1 MLSRHQEATAA
12 AEDDVDE
19 EADGGG
25 GGGELATEASEP
37 SCAMHCMHGRGSSWC
52 RLAS

>member
-12 AEDDVDE
+12 AEDVDE
-19 EADGGG
+19 EEADSGG

-37 SCAMHCMHGRGSSWC
+37 SCAMHCMHTAGAAAVG
-52 RLAS
+52 AG